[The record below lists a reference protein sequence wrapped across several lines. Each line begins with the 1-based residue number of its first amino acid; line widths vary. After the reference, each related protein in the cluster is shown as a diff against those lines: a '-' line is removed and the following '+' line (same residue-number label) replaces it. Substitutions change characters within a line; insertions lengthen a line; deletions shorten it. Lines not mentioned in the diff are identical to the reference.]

1 MPTEEKDVV
10 ISFFC
15 NVSKNIQGQFSRPT
29 KFIQMPSPPKD
40 GPHANPYMNLLYQYG
55 WPHPIRGI
63 LANFGGDI
71 KALRIAVMGFSEGC
85 QGVTSVLSSKD
96 AGFID
101 TAIAIDGISGGFV
114 NDKPNKERD
123 NVKIASVAPWIEF
136 CKIASMSSP
145 DPNDRPDG
153 KLPIGRRTSVITH
166 SSIVPPRYAATKYTA
181 RTILNTLFGEGNWPA
196 QPIPAG
202 ISDIVYQ
209 PELVL
214 NGNKINN
221 YQKTS
226 YPYAPIDYVSHKMG
240 MYVYGFKDLD
250 PTGINDHIYQSEL
263 VLPQTISTILA
274 PNWNNVD
281 PKAAA
286 CYTPTSAPSYVGVIP
301 GCDPNAGTI
310 IPPSATDPSIPESD
324 LPDGS
329 LNYDKWIPKSEKE
342 FENTKKDIKRVET
355 MSTYM
360 KIFFLAL
367 SGALGYAGIKAT
379 QAIVEDAK

>member
-1 MPTEEKDVV
+1 MSEEKDVV
-10 ISFFC
+10 ISFFSS
-15 NVSKNIQGQFSRPT
+15 VPKDKQSLFGRPT
-29 KFIQMPSPPKD
+29 KFIQMPSPPKE
-40 GPHANPYMNLLYQYG
+40 GKHPNPYMNLLYQYG

-63 LANFGGDI
+63 IANLGGDI
-71 KALRIAVMGFSEGC
+71 KPLRIAIMGFSEGC
-85 QGVTSVLSSKD
+85 QGVTGILTSRD

-114 NDKPNKERD
+114 NNKPNRERD

-145 DPNDRPDG
+145 DPNDSPDG
-153 KLPIGRRTSVITH
+153 KLPIGRRTAIITH
-166 SSIVPPRYAATKYTA
+166 SSIVPPVFAATKYTA
-181 RTILNTLFGEGNWPA
+181 RRILNSLFGEDWPA
-196 QPIPAG
+196 EPIPAG
-202 ISDIVYQ
+202 ISDVVYQ

-226 YPYAPIDYVSHKMG
+226 YPYAPIDYVSHKLG

-250 PTGINDHIYQSEL
+250 PTGINDHIYQAEL
-263 VLPQTISTILA
+263 VLPQVISTILA

-281 PKAAA
+281 PKVAA
-286 CYTPTSAPSYVGVIP
+286 CYAPSSAPGYIGIVP
-301 GCDPNAGTI
+301 GCDPNAGVI
-310 IPPSATDPSIPESD
+310 LPPSVTDPSIPDSE

-329 LNYDKWIPKSEKE
+329 LNYDKWIPKSERDYE
-342 FENTKKDIKRVET
+342 SSKKNPNE

-367 SGALGYAGIKAT
+367 SGAMGYAGIKAT